1 MDIKPEYEY
10 RVHINEGFVGR
21 HYGRI
26 DAYYGLVLFEYEK
39 PCH

>member
-1 MDIKPEYEY
+1 LDIKPEYEY
-10 RVHINEGFVGR
+10 RVHINEGFVSR